1 MQCELDNY
9 WHSEDKAALICLLRT
24 SMPSYAGLGLSQQHL
39 WDAVPWCQSQSIAVF
54 PPKTFLLFL
63 RYHHTLVLLVK
74 LCRIN
79 LHFQPIFSFT
89 YSLPTPLYP
98 SPLIPRVETTV
109 LINWFSK
116 MRLGL
121 PGGHSR
127 TPHHTEESAEV
138 WSQRTSCKVHFR
150 WLFGNDENM
159 VYLIHVK
166 STETYWINISL
177 SQRSLK
183 GSKQIWSLHSTWTK
197 DGAGYKLLHLFKS
210 W

>member
-39 WDAVPWCQSQSIAVF
+39 WVAVPWCQSQSIAVF

-63 RYHHTLVLLVK
+63 RHHHRLVLLVK

-98 SPLIPRVETTV
+98 SPLIPRVEITV
-109 LINWFSK
+109 LIN
-116 MRLGL
+116 
-121 PGGHSR
+121 
-127 TPHHTEESAEV
+127 
-138 WSQRTSCKVHFR
+138 
-150 WLFGNDENM
+150 
-159 VYLIHVK
+159 
-166 STETYWINISL
+166 
-177 SQRSLK
+177 
-183 GSKQIWSLHSTWTK
+183 
-197 DGAGYKLLHLFKS
+197 
-210 W
+210 

>member
-1 MQCELDNY
+1 MGCCSLVSVTK
-9 WHSEDKAALICLLRT
+9 HSC
-24 SMPSYAGLGLSQQHL
+24 
-39 WDAVPWCQSQSIAVF
+39 F

-63 RYHHTLVLLVK
+63 RHHHRLVLLVK
-74 LCRIN
+74 LCRIT

-98 SPLIPRVETTV
+98 SPLIPRVEITV

-159 VYLIHVK
+159 VYLIYVK

-183 GSKQIWSLHSTWTK
+183 GSKQIWSLHSRWTK